1 MKKTQ
6 KKMTV
11 LITGAG
17 SGIGK
22 AVAEYFLK
30 NGHTVYGVD
39 IRFPEDVGGMCAFT
53 GDITCPQ
60 DMERIKTALQEQNA
74 VLDWVLN
81 FAGVH
86 TMASFI
92 EEEYE
97 KIRRVAEINLLGAVL
112 VNKTFHSLLKKDGKI
127 LITTS
132 EVAPLAPLP
141 FNGIYSVTK
150 TALDA
155 YAQALRQELNL
166 LGQRVVTLRPG
177 AIQTPLARGS
187 ADATVKLCENTK
199 LYKKESVHFSRIV
212 KRFTG
217 TPMPA
222 EKLARLVYKIAG
234 KKRPK
239 YVYSKHRNAGL
250 VLLGAL
256 PKSWQCFIV
265 KKLVQRKGKNKN
277 HS

>member
-1 MKKTQ
+1 
-6 KKMTV
+6 MTV

-22 AVAEYFLK
+22 AVAEHFLK
-30 NGHTVYGVD
+30 NGHTVYGLD
-39 IRFPEDVGGMCAFT
+39 IRFSENERGMTAFT

-60 DMERIKTALQEQNA
+60 DMERVKTALQEQNA
-74 VLDWVLN
+74 ALDWILN

-92 EEEYE
+92 EEDYE
-97 KIRRVAEINLLGAVL
+97 KIKRVVEINLLGATL
-112 VNKTFHSLLKKDGKI
+112 VNKTFYPLLKKDGKI
-127 LITTS
+127 LVTTS
-132 EVAPLAPLP
+132 EVAPLDPLP

-150 TALDA
+150 TSLDA

-166 LGQRVVTLRPG
+166 LGHKVVTLRPG
-177 AIQTPLARGS
+177 AVETPLARGS
-187 ADATVKLCENTK
+187 ADSTERLCENTK
-199 LYKKESVHFSRIV
+199 LYKKESAYFSEIV
-212 KRFTG
+212 RKFTG

-222 EKLARLVYKIAG
+222 EKLARTVYKIAR

-239 YVYSKHRNAGL
+239 YVYSKHRNVGL

-265 KKLVQRKGKNKN
+265 KKLVQRKGENEN
-277 HS
+277 GS